1 MASGRGMARLI
12 LASASPRRIEL
23 LGSLGLIF
31 DIVPSSADEYVDGR
45 PDPGL
50 LVETLAKRKAQAV
63 SAGRPFDVVLGADTV
78 VVLEG
83 EVLGKPK
90 DQEDAKSMLRKLQG
104 REHEVFTGVCVI
116 NAAGGFESSAHEET
130 KVRFL
135 PMSEEEIAGYVDTKE
150 PLDKA
155 GAYAIQGLGSLY
167 IEGITGD
174 YFNVVGLPLRLTAR
188 LLKEAGIRVI

>member
-1 MASGRGMARLI
+1 MARLI

-78 VVLEG
+78 
-83 EVLGKPK
+83 
-90 DQEDAKSMLRKLQG
+90 
-104 REHEVFTGVCVI
+104 
-116 NAAGGFESSAHEET
+116 
-130 KVRFL
+130 
-135 PMSEEEIAGYVDTKE
+135 
-150 PLDKA
+150 
-155 GAYAIQGLGSLY
+155 
-167 IEGITGD
+167 
-174 YFNVVGLPLRLTAR
+174 
-188 LLKEAGIRVI
+188 